1 MTKKITVRKGQL
13 GLLSRQGD
21 YYQVL
26 EAGEHRLP
34 WFNVPDVLIVNR
46 DGSEVPEAL
55 AEYLRRFQPQWV
67 ERYCLAADLTDIE
80 TGALYANGV
89 LQDILPPST
98 RRLYWSAGDE
108 MRLLRI
114 DTRQVEVP
122 ADIMNAV
129 LQPRRHGAVKGREA
143 LLTVSV
149 P

>member
-67 ERYCLAADLTDIE
+67 ERYCLAVDLTDIE
-80 TGALYANGV
+80 TGALYTNGV
-89 LQDILPPST
+89 D
-98 RRLYWSAGDE
+98 R
-108 MRLLRI
+108 
-114 DTRQVEVP
+114 
-122 ADIMNAV
+122 
-129 LQPRRHGAVKGREA
+129 K
-143 LLTVSV
+143 SV
-149 P
+149 V

>member
-55 AEYLRRFQPQWV
+55 AEYLRRFQPEWV
-67 ERYCLAADLTDIE
+67 ERYCLAVDLTDIE

-89 LQDILPPST
+89 LQEIYRLRRAGCTGPPVT
-98 RRLYWSAGDE
+98 RCGCYVSIPGRLRF
-108 MRLLRI
+108 RL
-114 DTRQVEVP
+114 T
-122 ADIMNAV
+122 
-129 LQPRRHGAVKGREA
+129 
-143 LLTVSV
+143 S
-149 P
+149 